1 MIQNLLKEKLML
13 TKKAINTLA
22 MIITIAHTK
31 GGVGK
36 STTVWHLAVMLHN
49 LGVDVTVLDLDFQ
62 QTCSMA
68 NAIRVANGLTSLNV
82 IQLHD
87 EVELQGFFNDWTNGI
102 LLVDVGGFDSMLHR
116 TAMLGADV
124 ILTPLKPSTTELLGF
139 KAFTHVLEEIGIP
152 PIKVFFNNIHS
163 NATKF
168 GDIKELISNEY
179 TNVSF
184 LDAVIRNRGNYDTA
198 LGDGMGVSEIKRE
211 NNLAIK
217 SHNEIMKLATELFKM
232 ES

>member
-1 MIQNLLKEKLML
+1 MIENLLKEKLML
-13 TKKAINTLA
+13 TKKEINAQA
-22 MIITIAHTK
+22 MIITVAHTK

-68 NAIRVANGLTSLNV
+68 NAIRIASGLASLNV

-87 EVELQGFFNDWTNGI
+87 EVELQGFFNDWMNGV

-139 KAFTHVLEEIGIP
+139 KAFTHVLDEIGTP
-152 PIKVFFNNIHS
+152 PIKVFFSNIHS
-163 NATKF
+163 NTTKF
-168 GDIKELISNEY
+168 KDMKELISNEY

-184 LDAVIRNRGNYDTA
+184 LNAVIRNRGNYDTA
-198 LGDGMGVSEIKRE
+198 LGDGIGVSEIKRE
-211 NNLAIK
+211 SNLAVK
-217 SHNEIMKLATELFKM
+217 SHNEIMKLATELFIRAA
-232 ES
+232 